1 MLGRIALRKPAAIES
16 LKQVA
21 RAKLL
26 RAATLHTTGVAQK
39 DKDAS
44 AGVAVPTQGLLDQ
57 AGLTDWKISA
67 PIIGALAIPAISN
80 HVRRRLVPVEFTS

>member
-1 MLGRIALRKPAAIES
+1 MLGRIALRKSAAIS
-16 LKQVA
+16 ASSKLTCIH
-21 RAKLL
+21 LL
-26 RAATLHTTGVAQK
+26 RTATLHTTGVAQK

-44 AGVAVPTQGLLDQ
+44 EAVAVPTQGLLDQ

-80 HVRRRLVPVEFTS
+80 HVRTIDSFMPVD